1 MNLDE
6 IITGGQLRVGVGIV
20 PAIGEG
26 ALKINGGSYIEGP
39 AVFGG
44 AQEFATPYATVCI
57 GAYGNSDDSP
67 ISAAAGITPRLL
79 MPGGNHSP
87 YSLAV
92 SGTSAF
98 LGIVDTK
105 EDIFGGRHLITQG
118 DIMSNNGGHILAAKK
133 NFDIPHPT
141 KPGYRLRHTC
151 PEGPSNDVYVRGKVR
166 NTNEILL
173 PTYWKGLVDW
183 TTITVNLTPIG
194 AHQNVIVKRVDEDK
208 VYLQSNGGIP
218 INCYYH
224 IYGERSDGE
233 RLIPEYEGES
243 PSDYPGNN
251 DEYSVSGYHYDKREE

>member
-6 IITGGQLRVGVGIV
+6 VVTGGQLRVGVGIV

-26 ALKINGGSYIEGP
+26 PVKVNGGSYIEGP

-44 AQEFATPYATVCI
+44 ATEFPTPYATVCI

-67 ISAAAGITPRLL
+67 ISAIAGITPGLL
-79 MPGGNHSP
+79 LPGGNHTP

-92 SGTSAF
+92 SGPSAL
-98 LGIVDTK
+98 LGVVDTK
-105 EDIFGGRHLITQG
+105 EDVFVGKNLISQG
-118 DIMSNNGGHILAAKK
+118 HVMSNNGGHVLAAKK

>member
-6 IITGGQLRVGVGIV
+6 VITGGQLRVGVGIV

-26 ALKINGGSYIEGP
+26 ALKVNGGSYIEGP

-67 ISAAAGITPRLL
+67 ISSLAGITPGILL
-79 MPGGNHSP
+79 PGGNHSP

-92 SGTSAF
+92 SGPSAF
-98 LGIVDTK
+98 LGIVDT
-105 EDIFGGRHLITQG
+105 ETDIFGGRHLITQG
-118 DIMSNNGGHILAAKK
+118 DVMSNNGGHILAAKK